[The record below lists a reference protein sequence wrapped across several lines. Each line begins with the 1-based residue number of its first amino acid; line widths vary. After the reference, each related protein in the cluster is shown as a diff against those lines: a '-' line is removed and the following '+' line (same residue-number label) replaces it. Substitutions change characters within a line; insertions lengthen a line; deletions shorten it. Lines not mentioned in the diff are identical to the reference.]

1 MLSTLSLSCE
11 KMISVLAFFLFPVDS
26 TDAAV
31 RSTGV

>member
-1 MLSTLSLSCE
+1 VRKDDKCPR
-11 KMISVLAFFLFPVDS
+11 VFLFPVDS